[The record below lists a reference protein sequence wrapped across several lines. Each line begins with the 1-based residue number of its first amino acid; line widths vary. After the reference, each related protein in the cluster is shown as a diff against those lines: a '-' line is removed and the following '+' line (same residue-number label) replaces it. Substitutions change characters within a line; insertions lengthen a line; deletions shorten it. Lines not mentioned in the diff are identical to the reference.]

1 MPASHLFRPLTLRG
15 LTLKNRIVVSPMCQ
29 YSALDGAVNEWHFAH
44 YAMLAKGGPSLVF
57 VEATGIEARG
67 RITYG
72 CTGIWNDEQIPGLR
86 KVADLIRRHGAVP
99 GIQLA
104 HAGRKGSVQRPWD
117 GNGPLNDTDFARG
130 ERPWEVISSAALAQD
145 EGWLVPR
152 ALAESEIPAL
162 LEAYRAAARRALRAG
177 FEVVEVHG
185 AHGYLLNEFFSP
197 LCNTR
202 QDGYGGSFAK
212 RMRLPL
218 EAAEAVRAEWPDDK
232 PVFYRTSVV
241 DDADG
246 GITVED
252 TIELAKALK
261 ARGVDVLDCSAGGI
275 ARASATNSPGPD
287 QPGCYVPYARAVKRG
302 SGITTMVV
310 KLITE
315 PLQAERILAE
325 GSADLVAIGREL
337 LFNPNWA
344 LHAARTLGEDPGF
357 AFWPK
362 QYGWWL
368 EKRTHGRE
376 E

>member
-1 MPASHLFRPLTLRG
+1 MPASLLFQPLTLRG
-15 LTLKNRIVVSPMCQ
+15 LTLKNRVVVTPMCQ
-29 YSALDGAVNEWHFAH
+29 YSAADGLVNDWHFAH

-72 CTGIWNDEQIPGLR
+72 CTGIWSDDHVPGLR
-86 KVADLIRRHGAVP
+86 KVAELIRRFGAVP

-104 HAGRKGSVQRPWD
+104 HAGRKGSVQRPWH
-117 GNGPLNDTDFARG
+117 GNGPLEEADFARG
-130 ERPWEVISSAALAQD
+130 ERPWEVISSVPIPQD
-145 EGWLVPR
+145 EGWLTPR
-152 ALAESEIPAL
+152 ALREDEIPAL
-162 LEAYRAAARRALRAG
+162 LEAYRAAARRAREAG

-202 QDGYGGSFAK
+202 SDGYGGSFEK

-218 EAAEAVRAEWPDDK
+218 EAAQAVREGWPDDR
-232 PVFYRTSVV
+232 PVFYRTSSV
-241 DDADG
+241 DDAPG
-246 GITVED
+246 GIVIED
-252 TIELAKALK
+252 TIRLAKALK
-261 ARGVDVLDCSAGGI
+261 ERGIDVIDCSAGGI

-287 QPGCYVPYARAVKRG
+287 RPGCYVPYARAVKRG
-302 SGITTMVV
+302 AGVATMAV

-315 PLQAERILAE
+315 PAQAERILQE
-325 GSADLVAIGREL
+325 GSADLVAIGREF

-344 LHAARTLGEDPGF
+344 LHAARTLGVDPAF
-357 AFWPK
+357 ALWPE